1 MLTRLKYS
9 WVWEFWFRIYILS
22 HHEEEYLRRRL
33 ISCFNSHSKWLV
45 QIWFKLG
52 DNILRKCKR
61 LKMWISCP
69 IDRFDHLKPGTA
81 RNSHAVW
88 CRFPQTTSNGC
99 SMCHPKDS
107 MEDQMILRIVYLEHY
122 RYWIT
127 LNRGRLRTDHKTKFR
142 RRLKF
147 TPSRNFFLMSN
158 DQNRLNGINNTWD
171 KPSTFQQKE
180 DSIFLN
186 ILNLFPLISWT
197 IYFLLGFNGKF
208 SVWL

>member
-1 MLTRLKYS
+1 MLLT
-9 WVWEFWFRIYILS
+9 E
-22 HHEEEYLRRRL
+22 
-33 ISCFNSHSKWLV
+33 V
-45 QIWFKLG
+45 QRSNPIPS
-52 DNILRKCKR
+52 R
-61 LKMWISCP
+61 S
-69 IDRFDHLKPGTA
+69 IDRFEHSKAGTA
-81 RNSHAVW
+81 RNSRAVW
-88 CRFPQTTSNGC
+88 CRFPQTRSNGC
-99 SMCHPKDS
+99 SMCRPKDS
-107 MEDQMILRIVYLEHY
+107 MEDEMILRIVYLEHY

>member
-1 MLTRLKYS
+1 MPRS
-9 WVWEFWFRIYILS
+9 R
-22 HHEEEYLRRRL
+22 
-33 ISCFNSHSKWLV
+33 
-45 QIWFKLG
+45 
-52 DNILRKCKR
+52 
-61 LKMWISCP
+61 
-69 IDRFDHLKPGTA
+69 
-81 RNSHAVW
+81 
-88 CRFPQTTSNGC
+88 SNGC
-99 SMCHPKDS
+99 SMCRPKDS
-107 MEDQMILRIVYLEHY
+107 MEDEMILRIVYLEHY

-208 SVWL
+208 PFDYNNSDFCFKTWSERERRWFDSKNNFFFCFVRNVIGLIIVTL